1 MPDSLS
7 TILQP
12 YIIRFKRHFAEQE
25 MNNKMNGKS
34 GLEVREYLTAKMQ
47 DCFSEEKIDR
57 LMRDDL
63 IEIYTYSPALLG
75 YAQGSR
81 NKTREE
87 ICEFIDSIGAD
98 EFREKI
104 KYLLY
109 GGGDLVERYAG
120 VISSTRSL
128 NHAVVSEILSYFSP
142 SEYACLNWSAEKAI
156 TFLGLDTTTA
166 PKTGNR
172 CGEYYLQ
179 FTTIARDILTEIRK
193 DSDSILHSADY
204 IVLDNFLYCVKWAY
218 KWQMVNGKKTRFYLD
233 NPAGKNIIC
242 AGSREIADQIGEKI
256 LTISDQDDVHREIYS
271 LYKKMGETDPDI
283 LEIDSFLVDYI
294 VNFMEI
300 GDLIF
305 ATQGNDIILAVGVV
319 KSDVKMDRI
328 LECPLYREVFWIY
341 PEINQ
346 PIPPKIKDRLSDRH
360 SPNDPLD
367 WIREREALG
376 IYGLLKNTPPAFQ
389 TLDHQYW
396 ILLPSSRTQE
406 TYAPLKHWDE
416 WQEKG
421 IIGIPWEM
429 LAKKYGDT
437 LFEFSDPDV
446 FREKFRE
453 AVEGDPFEKPVNA
466 YMPYDFLFT
475 MQEGDTVV
483 IPRGRQGILG
493 QATVVSGPKIDLA
506 LDFSIYREVR
516 WEVFEK
522 EIPVPYDLRGIVVSK
537 RLKKITKDD
546 YEALFHQETETMDTP
561 AFRKIT
567 RLLAAKNQVILYGPP
582 GTGKTYTAQTYIA
595 AHPAAAHAFVTFHP
609 SFAYEDFIE
618 GLRPRT
624 DAEGRICYEIEDG
637 IFKTLCKDA
646 FNALME
652 RAGIENRWEEGED
665 VPALSPRE
673 EAEALA
679 VRDRVPI
686 FLVID
691 EINRGDIPRIFG
703 ELITLLE
710 KDKRLCT
717 ENALVVTLP
726 YSKTRFGIPPN
737 LFVIG
742 TMNTADRS
750 IALLDIALHRRFGF
764 IEVMPD
770 YAVLEET
777 LTSDDPA
784 VQEVFTIAVNALRD
798 VNTRIIKNYDRN
810 HQIGHSYLM
819 KLAGC
824 TTRDEAV
831 ESLQTT
837 WECEVIPLLQ
847 EYFYDSPQKFRECV
861 GSDTAMPDD
870 GEEFVRA
877 LSENRA

>member
-1 MPDSLS
+1 MPADLH

-12 YIIRFKRHFAEQE
+12 YIIRFKKNSVEQE
-25 MNNKMNGKS
+25 KNNSIHGKN
-34 GLEVREYLTAKMQ
+34 GLEVRKYLTAKMQ

-57 LMRDDL
+57 LTRDDL
-63 IEIYTYSPALLG
+63 IEIYTYSPALLA
-75 YAQGSR
+75 YALG
-81 NKTREE
+81 NEGNLHKEVE
-87 ICEFIDSIGAD
+87 GLIDRVGP
-98 EFREKI
+98 ENFREKI
-104 KYLLY
+104 KYLLH
-109 GGGDLVERYAG
+109 GGGDLAERYAG
-120 VISSTRSL
+120 VITSTQSV
-128 NHAVVSEILSYFSP
+128 NHAVTSEVLSYYSP
-142 SEYACLNWSAEKAI
+142 SKYACLNGTAEKAL

-166 PKTGNR
+166 PRTGNR

-179 FTTIARDILTEIRK
+179 FTAIAKEILDEIRK
-193 DSDSILHSADY
+193 DPDPVLHNADY
-204 IVLDNFLYCVKWAY
+204 PTLDSFLNLVGWINAWQVAPGEGGRFWVDDPVWKEKKIASIGYHEVVDRSGEKITGLRDYQDILNEMKETHPDWPIKKVQTHARFVHNFI
-218 KWQMVNGKKTRFYLD
+218 NGIDYGD
-233 NPAGKNIIC
+233 IIC
-242 AGSREIADQIGEKI
+242 ANKGKEKI
-256 LTISDQDDVHREIYS
+256 LAIGRVVSEAKVDPSQEYPIYRDV
-271 LYKKMGETDPDI
+271 DWFCPD
-283 LEIDSFLVDYI
+283 
-294 VNFMEI
+294 
-300 GDLIF
+300 
-305 ATQGNDIILAVGVV
+305 VGVAIPEKTKGKCGRTITQLKHGEV
-319 KSDVKMDRI
+319 LPI
-328 LECPLYREVFWIY
+328 LKAADMQKPV
-341 PEINQ
+341 Q
-346 PIPPKIKDRLSDRH
+346 
-360 SPNDPLD
+360 
-367 WIREREALG
+367 G
-376 IYGLLKNTPPAFQ
+376 
-389 TLDHQYW
+389 QYW
-396 ILLPSSRTQE
+396 VLLPSSRTQE

-506 LDFSIYREVR
+506 LDFPVYREVR

-522 EIPVPYDLRGIVVSK
+522 EVPVPYDLRGIVVSK

-546 YEALFHQETETMDTP
+546 YEALFHQETDTMDTP

-567 RLLAAKNQVILYGPP
+567 RLLAAKNQVVLYGPP

-595 AHPAAAHAFVTFHP
+595 AHPGAAHAFVTFHP

-637 IFKTLCKDA
+637 IFKTLCRDA

-679 VRDRVPI
+679 ARDRVPV

-710 KDKRLCT
+710 NDKRLCT
-717 ENALVVTLP
+717 GNAPVVTLP

-750 IALLDIALHRRFGF
+750 IALLDIALRRRFGF

-777 LTSDDPA
+777 LTSGDPA
-784 VQEVFTIAVNALRD
+784 MQEVFTIAVNALRD
-798 VNTRIIKNYDRN
+798 VNARIIKNYDRN

-819 KLAGC
+819 KLRDC

-831 ESLQTT
+831 EALQTT
-837 WECEVIPLLQ
+837 WECEIIPLLQ

-877 LSENRA
+877 LSEKRA

>member
-1 MPDSLS
+1 M
-7 TILQP
+7 
-12 YIIRFKRHFAEQE
+12 
-25 MNNKMNGKS
+25 
-34 GLEVREYLTAKMQ
+34 
-47 DCFSEEKIDR
+47 
-57 LMRDDL
+57 
-63 IEIYTYSPALLG
+63 
-75 YAQGSR
+75 
-81 NKTREE
+81 
-87 ICEFIDSIGAD
+87 AD
-98 EFREKI
+98 
-104 KYLLY
+104 
-109 GGGDLVERYAG
+109 
-120 VISSTRSL
+120 
-128 NHAVVSEILSYFSP
+128 
-142 SEYACLNWSAEKAI
+142 
-156 TFLGLDTTTA
+156 
-166 PKTGNR
+166 
-172 CGEYYLQ
+172 
-179 FTTIARDILTEIRK
+179 
-193 DSDSILHSADY
+193 
-204 IVLDNFLYCVKWAY
+204 
-218 KWQMVNGKKTRFYLD
+218 GKKTRLYLD
-233 NPAGKNIIC
+233 KPAGKNLIC
-242 AGSREIADQIGEKI
+242 AGSREIADLIGEKI
-256 LTISDQDDVHREIYS
+256 LTISDQDEIQHEIGD
-271 LYKKMGETDPDI
+271 LYKRMGETDPDI
-283 LEIDSFLVDYI
+283 LEIYSFLVDYI
-294 VNFMEI
+294 INVMEF

-305 ATQGNDIILAVGVV
+305 ATQGNDIVLAIGVV
-319 KSDVKMDRI
+319 KSDVKMDRT
-328 LECPLYREVFWIY
+328 LECPLYREVIWIY
-341 PEINQ
+341 PEINR
-346 PIPPKIKDRLSDRH
+346 PIPQNIKDRFNDRH
-360 SPNDPLD
+360 SPNDPLN
-367 WIREREALG
+367 WIGEREALG
-376 IYGLLKNTPPAFQ
+376 IYALLKNTPPVLQ
-389 TLDHQYW
+389 VQDQQYW

-453 AVEGDPFEKPVNA
+453 AIEGDPFEKPVNA

-506 LDFSIYREVR
+506 LDFPIYREVT

-522 EIPVPYDLRGIVVSK
+522 DVPVPYELRGIVFSK
-537 RLKKITKDD
+537 RLKKIAKED
-546 YEALFHQETETMDTP
+546 YEALFHQDAEIMDTP

-567 RLLAAKNQVILYGPP
+567 RLLDAKNQVILYGPP
-582 GTGKTYTAQTYIA
+582 GTGKTYTAQKYIA
-595 AHPAAAHAFVTFHP
+595 AHPGATGAFVTFHP

-637 IFKTLCKDA
+637 IFKTLCRDA

-652 RAGIENRWEEGED
+652 RAGIESRWEKGQD
-665 VPALSPRE
+665 VPALSPE
-673 EAEALA
+673 EEEDALA
-679 VRDRVPI
+679 ACGRVPV
-686 FLVID
+686 FLVVD

-710 KDKRLCT
+710 KDRRLCAG
-717 ENALVVTLP
+717 NALVATLP

-750 IALLDIALHRRFGF
+750 IALLDIALRRRFGF

-770 YAVLEET
+770 YEVLEET
-777 LTSDDPA
+777 LTSDDPV
-784 VQEVFTIAVNALRD
+784 VQEVFDLAVAALREVNA
-798 VNTRIIKNYDRN
+798 RITQNYDRD

-819 KLAGC
+819 KLKDC

-831 ESLQTT
+831 EALQTT
-837 WECEVIPLLQ
+837 WECEVLPLLQ

-861 GSDTAMPDD
+861 GSDTGMPDD

-877 LSENRA
+877 LSANLT

>member
-1 MPDSLS
+1 MATGLQE
-7 TILQP
+7 ILQP
-12 YIIRFKRHFAEQE
+12 YILRFKQDFPELE
-25 MNNKMNGKS
+25 EETSTEGKT
-34 GLEVREYLTAKMQ
+34 GLERREYVKNGVQRL
-47 DCFSEEKIDR
+47 FSEETVDHVTEDE
-57 LMRDDL
+57 LVDL
-63 IEIYTYSPALLG
+63 LDSTTAMFGYIYDSTTLL
-75 YAQGSR
+75 
-81 NKTREE
+81 E
-87 ICEFIDSIGAD
+87 SIGLD
-98 EFREKI
+98 TFLTQI
-104 KYLLY
+104 KELLY
-109 GGGDLVERYAG
+109 GRGDLADRYAEFING
-120 VISSTRSL
+120 TKNVGPALT
-128 NHAVVSEILSYFSP
+128 SELLCSFSP
-142 SEYACLNWSAEKAI
+142 NEYACLNGTAEKALKI
-156 TFLGLDTTTA
+156 LGLDTMTA
-166 PKTGNR
+166 PKTGKK
-172 CGEYYLQ
+172 CGEYYRE
-179 FTTIARDILTEIRK
+179 FNEIAGKILAEIRE
-193 DSDSILHSADY
+193 DADPLLQNADY
-204 IVLDNFLYCVKWAY
+204 STLDYFLYSVAT
-218 KWQMVNGKKTRFYLD
+218 VNFWKIAPGQNSENWDLCKSE
-233 NPAGKNIIC
+233 NII
-242 AGSREIADQIGEKI
+242 AVGGEELVI
-256 LTISDQDDVHREIYS
+256 PYGEAVFDLTLEELKEKYAEKVPESSERSISNQMSQYYCFLH
-271 LYKKMGETDPDI
+271 DI
-283 LEIDSFLVDYI
+283 KV
-294 VNFMEI
+294 
-300 GDLIF
+300 GDLVL
-305 ATQGNDIILAVGVV
+305 ANRGYQGVHGWGVIV
-319 KSDVKMDRI
+319 SGPKVQKQWKY
-328 LECPLYREVFWIY
+328 PTYREVKWRDTNETIVDLKKFKR
-341 PEINQ
+341 NFQ
-346 PIPPKIKDRLSDRH
+346 NTTVGLSFKEFYSIVETDGV
-360 SPNDPLD
+360 
-367 WIREREALG
+367 IRTE
-376 IYGLLKNTPPAFQ
+376 N
-389 TLDHQYW
+389 YW
-396 ILLPSSRTQE
+396 VLLPSSRTQE

-453 AVEGDPFEKPVNA
+453 AIEGDPFEKPVNA

-483 IPRGRQGILG
+483 IPRGRQGVLG

-567 RLLAAKNQVILYGPP
+567 RLLAAKNQVVLYGPP

-595 AHPAAAHAFVTFHP
+595 AHPGAAHAFVTFHP

-637 IFKTLCKDA
+637 IFKTLCRDA

-679 VRDRVPI
+679 VRDRVPV

-717 ENALVVTLP
+717 GNALATTLP

-750 IALLDIALHRRFGF
+750 IALLDIALRRRFGF

-770 YAVLEET
+770 YAVLEEA

-784 VQEVFTIAVNALRD
+784 VQEVFTIAINALRD
-798 VNTRIIKNYDRN
+798 VNARIIKNYDRN

-831 ESLQTT
+831 EAFQTT

-861 GSDTAMPDD
+861 GFDTAMPED